1 MVRHKNRI
9 DRQQTPESIHSFKVC
24 TVSCIDKVTD
34 RHCCYTLTSTSNLLI
49 TAIAI
54 ASNTVEYSSV
64 PYRIS
69 QPAIQPTNHPSIHPS
84 PWSSSRTSSRTKTKS
99 SSSSTSTRTSPR
111 MTHKT
116 SLQMQMQTQTQ
127 TQMQM
132 QTKTK
137 TRKKSAL

>member
-69 QPAIQPTNHPSIHPS
+69 QPAIHPSNQPIIDPS
-84 PWSSSRTSSRTKTKS
+84 IL
-99 SSSSTSTRTSPR
+99 
-111 MTHKT
+111 HHGQAQEH
-116 SLQMQMQTQTQ
+116 LQEQKQKVQAQ
-127 TQMQM
+127 VQVQEPA
-132 QTKTK
+132 QE
-137 TRKKSAL
+137 